1 MSNYCAP
8 CFYRVDFVVIR
19 SYIEL
24 PCFEVAK
31 IFNEFYVNNVEKTC
45 GKPPNILGCPEKP
58 EQDRETF
65 EYIIQHFKEHP
76 SIGEIKE
83 V

>member
-58 EQDRETF
+58 EQDRNIRIYYSALQRTSK
-65 EYIIQHFKEHP
+65 YW
-76 SIGEIKE
+76 GN
-83 V
+83 